1 MRSAALSRL
10 SVSPPERLP
19 APAPVCIDGNEA
31 VARVAYRLSEVIALY
46 PITPATPM
54 GEWADAWGAAGRPN
68 LWGAVPSVVEL
79 QSEGGA
85 AGAVHGALQ
94 AGALTT
100 TFTASQGL
108 LLMLPNL
115 FRWAGERLPVVV
127 QVAGRALAAQGLSIF
142 GDHGDAMACRAAGC
156 AVLVSA
162 SVQEAGDFAAIAMAL
177 ALQARLPLL
186 HLFDGFR
193 TSNEIQKV
201 LPLPDALLAALIP
214 PEAIEAHRAHALN
227 PNRPVLRGT
236 SQNPDVYFQGRETV
250 NGAYEALPDLLLAVM
265 ERFAALSGR
274 RYRPYDYFGPADA
287 ERLVVLMGSACETAE
302 ATAAW
307 LRGQGERV
315 GVLRVRLFRP
325 LVAAL
330 LVEAMPA
337 GLRAIAVLERCKEPG
352 APGEPLY
359 LDVVAA
365 LAEEWERHH
374 GGPPP
379 RVVGG
384 RYGLGSKEFTP
395 AMARAVFDHL
405 KTVTAASPGSPPPLN
420 HFSVGIHDDLSHS
433 SLPFHPAF
441 VLEGACAAASAA
453 TTTATPP
460 WSSTGS
466 TGIAA
471 LVQTLWQPGAGGEVR
486 AVLHGLGSD
495 GTVGASKATIRIIGE
510 GTPLFVQGYFDY
522 DSKKAG
528 SVTVSHLRIGPR
540 PIRAPYRIQRPTLV
554 AVHHWD
560 ALERR
565 DPLAALERGGILL
578 LNSPWSPAETWRRLP
593 ERQRLRI
600 RQLELRVWQIDAARL
615 AHEAGMGGRINTV
628 MQVAFF
634 AVSGVLPQREA
645 LAAITASIR
654 QAYGRQGE
662 AVVAMNLRAVA
673 ASLDQL
679 QPLDWRSL
687 VEGAAPKAAGSTAG
701 LRPEG
706 GCGLEPERGPA
717 AIPIPAPA
725 EEAASAPD
733 TAAEVPSGLT
743 PELPEELA
751 EPISEPISEQLAPG
765 RVPATVPAQLSTS
778 RSVPR
783 PAPVSAGTAD
793 PLAGAPPFVR
803 EVIAPLLAG
812 RGDALPVS
820 AIPPDGT
827 WPTGTS
833 RWEKRAIAAAVPQWQ
848 STLCVQCGQCV
859 MVCPH
864 AAIRAKVAPP
874 EALAAAPAE
883 FRSVPAR
890 DPAFAGQRFTLQVAV
905 EDCTGCELCV
915 EVCPSRDRREPKRR
929 ALVMAPLEP
938 LLEQGRHHWDFFLS
952 LPEVPRAALNLHKV
966 GQQQLQQPLFAFS
979 GACAGC
985 GETPYLKLAS
995 QLFGDRMVVANA
1007 TGCSSIYGGNLP
1019 TTPWSTNA
1027 AGRGPAWCNS
1037 LFEDNAEFG
1046 FGMRVALDQQRA
1058 MAAALLQSLAGLGLD
1073 LHPGAAGSGASDG
1086 SRALGDSMRSEGSEA
1101 ADGAATDARFR
1112 VEGGSDPLEDR
1123 GPREGSGGAGVQG
1136 AAGDWKRTGNSGS
1149 AAEVSAEA
1157 PGVAPAL
1164 AASILAALDHQS
1176 DEPAIHA
1183 QRGRV
1188 EDLKRQLHTL
1198 LESQPAEGR
1207 AALPAARL
1215 LAVADSLVKTSV
1227 WLVGGDG
1234 WAYDIGFGGLDHVLA
1249 SGRDVNALVLDTEV
1263 YSNTGGQASKATPL
1277 GAVAKFAAGG
1287 KASAKKDLGL
1297 MAITYGT
1304 VYVASVAMGAR
1315 DEHTIRAFLEAESYP
1330 GPSLILA
1337 YSHCIAHG
1345 IAMAHGMEQQR
1356 LAVASGR
1363 WPLYRHDPRRA
1374 ERGENPLQLDS
1385 PAPTIPLAEAMASE
1399 QRFRLLASSQPERSR
1414 ELARQA
1420 QAAVDRRWALLRR
1433 LAGDPLGG

>member
-1 MRSAALSRL
+1 MTSFAAM
-10 SVSPPERLP
+10 VQAVAPPASERLP
-19 APAPVCIDGNEA
+19 EPAPVCIDGNEA

-54 GEWADAWGAAGRPN
+54 GEWADGWSAAGRPN

-79 QSEGGA
+79 QSEAGA

-142 GDHGDAMACRAAGC
+142 GDHGDVMACRAAGC

-193 TSNEIQKV
+193 TSHEIQKV
-201 LPLPDALLAALIP
+201 LPLPDALLEALIP
-214 PEAIEAHRAHALN
+214 PEAIEAHRGRALN

-236 SQNPDVYFQGRETV
+236 TQNPDVYFQGRETV
-250 NGAYEALPDLLLAVM
+250 NGAYEALPDLLMAAM
-265 ERFAALSGR
+265 ERFASLTGR
-274 RYRPYDYFGPADA
+274 RYRPYDYVGPADV

-307 LRGQGERV
+307 LQARGERV

-325 LVAAL
+325 LAAAL
-330 LVEAMPA
+330 LVGALPA

-359 LDVVAA
+359 LDVVVA

-374 GGPPP
+374 DGPAP

-384 RYGLGSKEFTP
+384 RYGMGSKEFTP
-395 AMARAVFDHL
+395 AMARSVFDHL
-405 KTVTAASPGSPPPLN
+405 KTVMATVPGSPPPLN
-420 HFSVGIHDDLSHS
+420 HFTVGIHDDLGHRF
-433 SLPFHPAF
+433 LPLDPDF
-441 VLEGACAAASAA
+441 VLEGVGEGGAPQRVSAGEAPRATAAISAA
-453 TTTATPP
+453 TATATSASATFQGSEVSLRPGVTARSAGP
-460 WSSTGS
+460 ATPSSASASPCFAS
-466 TGIAA
+466 TAEDQA
-471 LVQTLWQPGAGGEVR
+471 LWQPAAGEVR

-495 GTVGASKATIRIIGE
+495 GTVGASKATIRIVGE
-510 GTPLFVQGYFDY
+510 GTPLFVQGYFVY

-540 PIRAPYRIQRPTLV
+540 PIRAPYRIQCPTLV

-560 ALERR
+560 VLVRL
-565 DPLAALERGGILL
+565 DPLAGLESGGILL
-578 LNSPWSPAETWRRLP
+578 LNSPWDPVETWQRLP
-593 ERQRLRI
+593 AHQRARI
-600 RQLELRVWQIDAARL
+600 RQLELRLWQIDAARL
-615 AHEAGMGGRINTV
+615 AREAGMAGRINTV

-634 AVSGVLPQREA
+634 AVSGVLPRQQA
-645 LAAITASIR
+645 LAAITASIHHD
-654 QAYGRQGE
+654 YGRQGE
-662 AVVAMNLRAVA
+662 AVVAMNLRAVE

-679 QPLDWRSL
+679 EPLDWRAL
-687 VEGAAPKAAGSTAG
+687 VDG
-701 LRPEG
+701 
-706 GCGLEPERGPA
+706 
-717 AIPIPAPA
+717 
-725 EEAASAPD
+725 EEEQALAPD
-733 TAAEVPSGLT
+733 H
-743 PELPEELA
+743 
-751 EPISEPISEQLAPG
+751 
-765 RVPATVPAQLSTS
+765 
-778 RSVPR
+778 
-783 PAPVSAGTAD
+783 
-793 PLAGAPPFVR
+793 LAGAPPCVR
-803 EVIAPLLAG
+803 EVLGPLLAG
-812 RGDALPVS
+812 RGDELPVS
-820 AIPPDGT
+820 AMPCDGT

-848 STLCVQCGQCV
+848 SDLCVQCGQCV

-864 AAIRAKVAPP
+864 AAIRAKVALP
-874 EALAAAPAE
+874 EALTAAPAD
-883 FRSVPAR
+883 FQSVPAR
-890 DPAFAGQRFTLQVAV
+890 DPAFAGQQFTIQVAP
-905 EDCTGCELCV
+905 EDCTGCKLCV
-915 EVCPSRDRREPKRR
+915 EVCPSRDRQQPKRR

-938 LLEQGRHHWDFFLS
+938 LLEVGRQHWDFFLS

-966 GQQQLQQPLFAFS
+966 GQQQLQQPLFEFS

-1046 FGMRVALDQQRA
+1046 FGLRVALDQQRE
-1058 MAAALLQSLAGLGLD
+1058 MAVDLLRQLAGLDSDTRPASPASGSGAAGGWMANDASATAGGSGAAGGSSAAAISASAAGSRLAGVSGSVSGSRAGAV
-1073 LHPGAAGSGASDG
+1073 PGAAAGSRLAGVPGAVGDSERPSDSGA
-1086 SRALGDSMRSEGSEA
+1086 
-1101 ADGAATDARFR
+1101 
-1112 VEGGSDPLEDR
+1112 P
-1123 GPREGSGGAGVQG
+1123 AGMP
-1136 AAGDWKRTGNSGS
+1136 AGEPS
-1149 AAEVSAEA
+1149 VA
-1157 PGVAPAL
+1157 PGLAL
-1164 AASILAALDHQS
+1164 EILAALHQQS

-1183 QRGRV
+1183 QRERV
-1188 EDLKRQLHTL
+1188 EALKRQLQAR
-1198 LESQPAEGR
+1198 LESLPAEGR

-1215 LAVADSLVKTSV
+1215 LAIADSLVKTSV

-1297 MAITYGT
+1297 MAITYGM

-1315 DEHTIRAFLEAESYP
+1315 DEHTIRAFLEAESYA

-1345 IAMAHGMEQQR
+1345 IAMERGMEQQH

-1363 WPLYRHDPRRA
+1363 WPLYRHDPRRS

-1399 QRFRLLASSQPERSR
+1399 RRFRLLASTQPERSR

-1420 QAAVDRRWALLRR
+1420 QAAVDRRWALLQK
-1433 LAGDPLGG
+1433 LAGRG

>member
-1 MRSAALSRL
+1 MTSFAAM
-10 SVSPPERLP
+10 VQAVAPPASERLP
-19 APAPVCIDGNEA
+19 EPAPVCIDGNEA

-54 GEWADAWGAAGRPN
+54 GEWADGWSAAGRPN

-79 QSEGGA
+79 QSEAGA

-142 GDHGDAMACRAAGC
+142 GDHGDVMACRAAGC

-193 TSNEIQKV
+193 TSHEIQKV
-201 LPLPDALLAALIP
+201 LPLPDALLEALIP
-214 PEAIEAHRAHALN
+214 PEAIEAHRGRALN

-236 SQNPDVYFQGRETV
+236 TQNPDVYFQGRETV
-250 NGAYEALPDLLLAVM
+250 NGAYEALPDLLMAAM
-265 ERFAALSGR
+265 ERFASLTGR
-274 RYRPYDYFGPADA
+274 RYRPYDYVGPADV

-307 LRGQGERV
+307 LQARGERV

-325 LVAAL
+325 LAAAL
-330 LVEAMPA
+330 LVGALPA

-359 LDVVAA
+359 LDVVVA
-365 LAEEWERHH
+365 LAEEWERQH

-384 RYGLGSKEFTP
+384 RYGMGSKEFTP
-395 AMARAVFDHL
+395 AMARSVFDHL
-405 KTVTAASPGSPPPLN
+405 KTVMATVPGSPPPLN
-420 HFSVGIHDDLSHS
+420 HFTVGIHDDLGHR
-433 SLPFHPAF
+433 SLPLDPDF
-441 VLEGACAAASAA
+441 VLEGVGEGGAPQRVSAGEAPRATAAISAA
-453 TTTATPP
+453 TATAISASATFQGSEVSLRPGVTARSAGPATP
-460 WSSTGS
+460 SSASASPCFAS
-466 TGIAA
+466 TAEDQA
-471 LVQTLWQPGAGGEVR
+471 LWQPAAGEVR

-495 GTVGASKATIRIIGE
+495 GTVGASKATIRIVGE
-510 GTPLFVQGYFDY
+510 GTPLFVQGYFVY

-540 PIRAPYRIQRPTLV
+540 PIRAPYRIQCPTLV

-560 ALERR
+560 VLVRL
-565 DPLAALERGGILL
+565 DPLAGLESGGILL
-578 LNSPWSPAETWRRLP
+578 LNSPWDPVETWQRLP
-593 ERQRLRI
+593 AHQRARI
-600 RQLELRVWQIDAARL
+600 RQLELRLWQIDAARL
-615 AHEAGMGGRINTV
+615 AREAGMAGRINTV

-634 AVSGVLPQREA
+634 AVSGVLPREQA
-645 LAAITASIR
+645 LAAITASIHHD
-654 QAYGRQGE
+654 YGRQGE
-662 AVVAMNLRAVA
+662 AVVAMNLRAVE

-679 QPLDWRSL
+679 EPLDWRAL
-687 VEGAAPKAAGSTAG
+687 VDG
-701 LRPEG
+701 
-706 GCGLEPERGPA
+706 
-717 AIPIPAPA
+717 
-725 EEAASAPD
+725 EEEQALAPD
-733 TAAEVPSGLT
+733 H
-743 PELPEELA
+743 
-751 EPISEPISEQLAPG
+751 
-765 RVPATVPAQLSTS
+765 
-778 RSVPR
+778 
-783 PAPVSAGTAD
+783 
-793 PLAGAPPFVR
+793 LAGAPPFVR
-803 EVIAPLLAG
+803 EVIGPLLAG
-812 RGDALPVS
+812 RGDELPVS
-820 AIPPDGT
+820 AMPCDGT

-848 STLCVQCGQCV
+848 SDLCVQCGQCV

-864 AAIRAKVAPP
+864 AAIRAKVASP
-874 EALAAAPAE
+874 EALAAAPPD
-883 FRSVPAR
+883 FQSVPAR
-890 DPAFAGQRFTLQVAV
+890 DPAFAGHQFTIQVAP
-905 EDCTGCELCV
+905 EDCTGCKLCV
-915 EVCPSRDRREPKRR
+915 EVCPSRDRQQPKRR

-938 LLEQGRHHWDFFLS
+938 LLEVGRQHWDFFLS

-966 GQQQLQQPLFAFS
+966 GQQQLQQPLFEFS

-1046 FGMRVALDQQRA
+1046 FGLRVALDQQRE
-1058 MAAALLQSLAGLGLD
+1058 MAVDLLRQLAGLDSDTRPASPASGSGAAGGWMANDASATAGGSGAAGGSSAAAISASAAGSRLAGVSGSVSGSRAGAV
-1073 LHPGAAGSGASDG
+1073 PGAAAGSRLAGVPGAVGDSERPSDSGA
-1086 SRALGDSMRSEGSEA
+1086 
-1101 ADGAATDARFR
+1101 
-1112 VEGGSDPLEDR
+1112 P
-1123 GPREGSGGAGVQG
+1123 AGMP
-1136 AAGDWKRTGNSGS
+1136 AGEPS
-1149 AAEVSAEA
+1149 VA
-1157 PGVAPAL
+1157 PGLAL
-1164 AASILAALDHQS
+1164 EILAALHQQS

-1183 QRGRV
+1183 QRERV
-1188 EDLKRQLHTL
+1188 EALKRQLQAR
-1198 LESQPAEGR
+1198 LESLPAEGR

-1215 LAVADSLVKTSV
+1215 LAIADSLVKTSV

-1315 DEHTIRAFLEAESYP
+1315 DEHTIRAFLEAESYA

-1345 IAMAHGMEQQR
+1345 IAMERGMEQQH

-1363 WPLYRHDPRRA
+1363 WPLYRHDPRRS

-1399 QRFRLLASSQPERSR
+1399 RRFRLLASTQPERSR

-1420 QAAVDRRWALLRR
+1420 QAAVDRRWALLQK
-1433 LAGDPLGG
+1433 LAGRG

>member
-1 MRSAALSRL
+1 MSSFVAMVQAVL
-10 SVSPPERLP
+10 PPASERLP
-19 APAPVCIDGNEA
+19 EPAPLCIDGNEA

-54 GEWADAWGAAGRPN
+54 GEWADGWSAAGRPN

-142 GDHGDAMACRAAGC
+142 GDHGDVMACRAAGC

-162 SVQEAGDFAAIAMAL
+162 SVQETGDFAAIAMAL

-193 TSNEIQKV
+193 TSHEIQKV
-201 LPLPDALLAALIP
+201 LPLPDALLEALIP
-214 PEAIEAHRAHALN
+214 PEAIEAHRARALN
-227 PNRPVLRGT
+227 PSRPVLRGT
-236 SQNPDVYFQGRETV
+236 TQNPDVYFQGRETV
-250 NGAYEALPDLLLAVM
+250 NGAYEALPDLLMAAM
-265 ERFAALSGR
+265 ERFAALTGR
-274 RYRPYDYFGPADA
+274 RYRPYDYVGPADA

-307 LRGQGERV
+307 LQARGERV

-330 LVEAMPA
+330 LVQALPA

-365 LAEEWERHH
+365 LAEEWGRHH
-374 GGPPP
+374 DGPPP

-395 AMARAVFDHL
+395 AMARSVFDHL
-405 KTVTAASPGSPPPLN
+405 KTVMATAPGLPPPLN
-420 HFSVGIHDDLSHS
+420 HFTVGIHDDLGHR
-433 SLPFHPAF
+433 SLPLDPDF
-441 VLEGACAAASAA
+441 VLEGSGEGGAPQRVSAGEAPRATAAVSAA
-453 TTTATPP
+453 TATATSASATFQGSEVSLRSGVTALSVGPAPP
-460 WSSTGS
+460 SSASAPSPLGQ
-466 TGIAA
+466 A
-471 LVQTLWQPGAGGEVR
+471 LWQPATGEVR

-495 GTVGASKATIRIIGE
+495 GTVGASKATIRIVGE
-510 GTPLFVQGYFDY
+510 GTPLFVQGYFVY

-528 SVTVSHLRIGPR
+528 SVTVSHLRIAPR
-540 PIRAPYRIQRPTLV
+540 PIRAPYRIQCPTLV

-560 ALERR
+560 VLVRL
-565 DPLAALERGGILL
+565 DPLAGLEPGGTLL
-578 LNSPWSPAETWRRLP
+578 LNSPWNPAETWRRLP
-593 ERQRLRI
+593 PHQRARI

-615 AHEAGMGGRINTV
+615 AREAGMAGRINTV

-634 AVSGVLPQREA
+634 ALSGVLPRREA
-645 LAAITASIR
+645 LAAITASIHHD
-654 QAYGRQGE
+654 YGRQGE
-662 AVVAMNLRAVA
+662 AVVAMNLRAVE

-679 QPLDWRSL
+679 QPLDWRAL
-687 VEGAAPKAAGSTAG
+687 VDGEEEQAFGVVAGSG
-701 LRPEG
+701 
-706 GCGLEPERGPA
+706 
-717 AIPIPAPA
+717 
-725 EEAASAPD
+725 
-733 TAAEVPSGLT
+733 
-743 PELPEELA
+743 
-751 EPISEPISEQLAPG
+751 
-765 RVPATVPAQLSTS
+765 
-778 RSVPR
+778 
-783 PAPVSAGTAD
+783 
-793 PLAGAPPFVR
+793 GAPPFVR
-803 EVIAPLLAG
+803 EVIGPLMAG
-812 RGDALPVS
+812 RGDDLPVS
-820 AIPPDGT
+820 ALPCDGT

-833 RWEKRAIAAAVPQWQ
+833 RWEKRAIATAVPQWQ
-848 STLCVQCGQCV
+848 SDLCVQCGQCV

-864 AAIRAKVAPP
+864 AAIRAKVATP
-874 EALAAAPAE
+874 EALAAAPPD
-883 FRSVPAR
+883 FQSVPAR
-890 DPAFAGQRFTLQVAV
+890 DPAFAGQQFTIQVAP
-905 EDCTGCELCV
+905 EDCTGCKLCV
-915 EVCPSRDRREPKRR
+915 EVCPSRDRQQPKRR

-938 LLEQGRHHWDFFLS
+938 LLDRGRQHWDFFLG

-966 GQQQLQQPLFAFS
+966 GQQQLQQPLFEFS

-1046 FGMRVALDQQRA
+1046 FGLRVALDQQRE
-1058 MAAALLQSLAGLGLD
+1058 MAAALLRKLAGLDSGT
-1073 LHPGAAGSGASDG
+1073 GAASPVLGSGA
-1086 SRALGDSMRSEGSEA
+1086 
-1101 ADGAATDARFR
+1101 
-1112 VEGGSDPLEDR
+1112 
-1123 GPREGSGGAGVQG
+1123 
-1136 AAGDWKRTGNSGS
+1136 
-1149 AAEVSAEA
+1149 AAEEPSVA
-1157 PGVAPAL
+1157 PGL
-1164 AASILAALDHQS
+1164 AAAILAALDQQS

-1183 QRGRV
+1183 QRERV
-1188 EDLKRQLHTL
+1188 EALMRQLHTQ
-1198 LESQPAEGR
+1198 LESLPAEGR

-1215 LAVADSLVKTSV
+1215 LAIADSLVKTTV

-1249 SGRDVNALVLDTEV
+1249 SGRDVNVLVLDTEV

-1315 DEHTIRAFLEAESYP
+1315 DEHTIRAFLEAESYA
-1330 GPSLILA
+1330 GPSLIMA

-1345 IAMAHGMEQQR
+1345 IAMERGMEQQR

-1363 WPLYRHDPRRA
+1363 WPLYRHDPRRT
-1374 ERGENPLQLDS
+1374 EHGENPLQLDS

-1399 QRFRLLASSQPERSR
+1399 QRFRLLASTQPERSR

-1420 QAAVDRRWALLRR
+1420 QAGVDRRWALLQK
-1433 LAGDPLGG
+1433 LAGRA

>member
-1 MRSAALSRL
+1 MSSFVAMVQAVL
-10 SVSPPERLP
+10 PPASERLP
-19 APAPVCIDGNEA
+19 EPAPLCIDGNEA

-54 GEWADAWGAAGRPN
+54 GEWADGWSAAGRPN

-142 GDHGDAMACRAAGC
+142 GDHGDVMACRAAGC

-162 SVQEAGDFAAIAMAL
+162 SVQETGDFAAIAMAL

-193 TSNEIQKV
+193 TSHEIQKV
-201 LPLPDALLAALIP
+201 LPLPDALLEALIP
-214 PEAIEAHRAHALN
+214 PEAIEAHRARALN
-227 PNRPVLRGT
+227 PSRPVLRGT
-236 SQNPDVYFQGRETV
+236 TQNPDVYFQGRETV
-250 NGAYEALPDLLLAVM
+250 NGAYEALPDLLMAAM
-265 ERFAALSGR
+265 ERFAALTGR
-274 RYRPYDYFGPADA
+274 RYRPYDYVGPADA

-307 LRGQGERV
+307 LQARGERV

-330 LVEAMPA
+330 LVQALPA

-365 LAEEWERHH
+365 LAEEWGRHH
-374 GGPPP
+374 DGPPP

-395 AMARAVFDHL
+395 AMARSVFDHL
-405 KTVTAASPGSPPPLN
+405 KTVMATAPGLPPPLN
-420 HFSVGIHDDLSHS
+420 HFTVGIHDDLGHR
-433 SLPFHPAF
+433 SLPLDPDF
-441 VLEGACAAASAA
+441 VLEGSGEGGAPQRVSAGEAPRATAAVSAA
-453 TTTATPP
+453 TATATSASATFQGSEVSLRSGVTALSVGPAPP
-460 WSSTGS
+460 SSASAPSPLGQ
-466 TGIAA
+466 A
-471 LVQTLWQPGAGGEVR
+471 LWQPSTGEVR

-495 GTVGASKATIRIIGE
+495 GTVGASKATIRIVGE
-510 GTPLFVQGYFDY
+510 GTPLFVQGYFVY

-528 SVTVSHLRIGPR
+528 SVTVSHLRIAPR

-560 ALERR
+560 VLVRLDPMAGLES
-565 DPLAALERGGILL
+565 GGTLL
-578 LNSPWSPAETWRRLP
+578 LNSPWNPAETWQRLP
-593 ERQRLRI
+593 PHQRRRI
-600 RQLELRVWQIDAARL
+600 RHLELRVWQIDAARL
-615 AHEAGMGGRINTV
+615 AREAGMAGRINTV

-634 AVSGVLPQREA
+634 ALSGVLPRREA
-645 LAAITASIR
+645 LAAITASIHHD
-654 QAYGRQGE
+654 YGRQGD
-662 AVVAMNLRAVA
+662 AVVAMNLRAVE

-679 QPLDWRSL
+679 QPLDWRAL
-687 VEGAAPKAAGSTAG
+687 VDGEEEQAFGVVAGSG
-701 LRPEG
+701 
-706 GCGLEPERGPA
+706 
-717 AIPIPAPA
+717 
-725 EEAASAPD
+725 
-733 TAAEVPSGLT
+733 
-743 PELPEELA
+743 
-751 EPISEPISEQLAPG
+751 
-765 RVPATVPAQLSTS
+765 
-778 RSVPR
+778 
-783 PAPVSAGTAD
+783 
-793 PLAGAPPFVR
+793 GAPPFVR
-803 EVIAPLLAG
+803 EVIGPLMAG
-812 RGDALPVS
+812 RGDDLPVS
-820 AIPPDGT
+820 ALPCDGT

-833 RWEKRAIAAAVPQWQ
+833 RWEKRAIATAVPQWQ
-848 STLCVQCGQCV
+848 SDLCVQCGQCV

-864 AAIRAKVAPP
+864 AAIRAKVATP
-874 EALAAAPAE
+874 EALAAAPPD
-883 FRSVPAR
+883 FQSVPAR
-890 DPAFAGQRFTLQVAV
+890 DPAFAGQQFTIQVAP
-905 EDCTGCELCV
+905 EDCTGCKLCV
-915 EVCPSRDRREPKRR
+915 EVCPSRDRQQPKRR

-938 LLEQGRHHWDFFLS
+938 LLDRGRQHWDFFLG

-966 GQQQLQQPLFAFS
+966 GQQQLQQPLFEFS

-1046 FGMRVALDQQRA
+1046 FGLRVALDQQRE
-1058 MAAALLQSLAGLGLD
+1058 MAAALLRQLAGLESDTRLASSASGF
-1073 LHPGAAGSGASDG
+1073 GAAGGWTANDASATAGGSGAAGGSSAAAISASDG
-1086 SRALGDSMRSEGSEA
+1086 RSRLAGVSASASGSRAVAVPGAVGDTERPGDS
-1101 ADGAATDARFR
+1101 GAPA
-1112 VEGGSDPLEDR
+1112 VP
-1123 GPREGSGGAGVQG
+1123 P
-1136 AAGDWKRTGNSGS
+1136 
-1149 AAEVSAEA
+1149 AEEPSVA
-1157 PGVAPAL
+1157 PGL
-1164 AASILAALDHQS
+1164 AAAILVALDQQS

-1183 QRGRV
+1183 QRERV
-1188 EDLKRQLHTL
+1188 EALKRQLHTQ
-1198 LESQPAEGR
+1198 LESLPAEGR

-1215 LAVADSLVKTSV
+1215 LAIADSMVNTSV

-1315 DEHTIRAFLEAESYP
+1315 DEHTIRAFLEAESYA

-1345 IAMAHGMEQQR
+1345 IAMERGMEQQR

-1399 QRFRLLASSQPERSR
+1399 QRFRLLASTQPERSR

-1420 QAAVDRRWALLRR
+1420 QAGVDRRWALLQK
-1433 LAGDPLGG
+1433 LAGRG